1 MMIKR
6 RGLLAGL
13 GILAANL
20 GFIRQAGAQTPT
32 AVQDAPPPEPGAVHV
47 TLATPQG
54 DIVLELYQSRAPITA
69 GHFLAMVDQKRID
82 GGSFYR
88 ATRPGPEVTDY
99 GVVQGGVKFDPNR
112 PVRKIAHEPTTQTGV
127 HHVSGAISF
136 GRGEPGSAQS
146 DFFICVGAQT
156 SYDADPSQPGDN
168 LGYAAFGRVIGG
180 MEVVKAILVMPTSPT
195 KGEGVMKG
203 QILEMAVPIKTARR
217 SA

>member
-1 MMIKR
+1 MIKR

-13 GILAANL
+13 GVLMTQL
-20 GFIRQAGAQTPT
+20 GLVRQAGAQTPT
-32 AVQDAPPPEPGAVHV
+32 AVQVAPPAEPGAVHV
-47 TLATPQG
+47 TIATPQG
-54 DIVLELYQSRAPITA
+54 DIVLELYTSRAPITA

-82 GGSFYR
+82 GGTFYR
-88 ATRPGPEVTDY
+88 AVRPSPEVTDF

-112 PVRKIAHEPTTQTGV
+112 PVKKIAHEPTTQTGV

-136 GRGEPGSAQS
+136 GRSAPGTAMS

-180 MEVVKAILVMPTSPT
+180 MDTVKNILVMPTSPT

-203 QILEMAVPIKTARR
+203 QMLEPPVPINSARR

>member
-13 GILAANL
+13 GVLAAHL
-20 GFIRQAGAQTPT
+20 GLARSAAAQTPS
-32 AVQDAPPPEPGAVHV
+32 AVQIAPPAEPGAVHV

-54 DIVLELYQSRAPITA
+54 DILLELYTSRAPITA
-69 GHFLAMVDQKRID
+69 GHFLAMVDEKRID

-88 ATRPGPEVTDY
+88 AVRPSPDVTDF
-99 GVVQGGVKFDPNR
+99 GVVQGGVKFDPKR
-112 PVRKIAHEPTTQTGV
+112 LVKKIAHEPTTLTGI

-136 GRGEPGSAQS
+136 GRSEPGTAQS
-146 DFFICVGAQT
+146 DFFICVGPQV

-180 MEVVKAILVMPTSPT
+180 MDVVKKILVMPTSPT

-203 QILEMAVPIKTARR
+203 QMLEPTVPITTARR

>member
-13 GILAANL
+13 SVLAANL
-20 GFIRQAGAQTPT
+20 GFIRLAAAQTPA
-32 AVQDAPPPEPGAVHV
+32 AVQVAPPAEPGAVHV
-47 TLATPQG
+47 TIATSQG
-54 DIVLELYQSRAPITA
+54 DIVLELYTTRAPITA

-88 ATRPGPEVTDY
+88 AVRPSPEVTDF

-112 PVRKIAHEPTTQTGV
+112 PVKKIAHEPTTQTGV

-136 GRGEPGSAQS
+136 GRSAPGTATS

-180 MEVVKAILVMPTSPT
+180 MDTVKNILVKPTSPT

-203 QILEMAVPIKTARR
+203 QMLEPPMLINTVRR